1 MHQSLDRTLV
11 RLRNTRDLRAEMLL
25 LASDLSEGPHTAMLI
40 VRDPVVSEA
49 TVRAEWDRMLQAIR
63 PDIGRRM
70 VLEIE
75 SLQKASARQL
85 DPDRIRVERPNFRHE
100 VLRLILD
107 AQLMH
112 AEASTVRQL
121 VGELGSS
128 QTPVREAIMEL
139 LRAGM
144 ITRWT
149 QGLQLNLQQLSR
161 ERLATVRAMPQVL
174 RFRYE
179 RGAVPRAADALVERA
194 TAWLQQQ
201 KAKDGIEFAL
211 SGTPAALADVTG
223 LDLIGTPRL
232 DLTVHVPRS
241 DTHFDAGLLRQLD
254 DGLEYEPNPLAST
267 PVVLTLVRADSHFK
281 PEPSAVHDW
290 RACRADVFL
299 SLLDMGLRDQA
310 LHYVRSRA

>member
-161 ERLATVRAMPQVL
+161 ERLATCL
-174 RFRYE
+174 RCFDS
-179 RGAVPRAADALVERA
+179 GTNAVQCHG
-194 TAWLQQQ
+194 LQMHW
-201 KAKDGIEFAL
+201 L
-211 SGTPAALADVTG
+211 SGRPHGCSNRRPKTVSSSRCPER
-223 LDLIGTPRL
+223 PRL
-232 DLTVHVPRS
+232 WQT
-241 DTHFDAGLLRQLD
+241 
-254 DGLEYEPNPLAST
+254 
-267 PVVLTLVRADSHFK
+267 
-281 PEPSAVHDW
+281 
-290 RACRADVFL
+290 
-299 SLLDMGLRDQA
+299 
-310 LHYVRSRA
+310 